1 MAWSHVDF
9 DSKLRDKL
17 VPKIAAALLDAVPS
31 ATHASIHVND
41 VGDAP
46 YLYAGIILN
55 AQGRRIDMEDPE
67 ALENRVINALV
78 DAKTKNSWDGYSLE
92 LDLIQGV
99 EVDDV
104 FDRIKD

>member
-1 MAWSHVDF
+1 MVWANVEF
-9 DSKLRDKL
+9 DTKLRDEL
-17 VPKIAAALLDAVPS
+17 VPKIAAALRDAVPS

-55 AQGRRIDMEDPE
+55 PQGRRIDMEDPE

-78 DAKTKNSWDGYSLE
+78 DAKTKNSWGGYSLE
-92 LDLIQGV
+92 LDLIRGV

-104 FDRIKD
+104 LDLIRD